1 MLPRTLRLTRTSE
14 YRAVYDNGK
23 ARRTANVVCIVRSAA
38 GEPTRVGIVASRRVG
53 GAVQRNRAKRRLR
66 HGIWQI
72 WPELPSSGYH
82 IVLIATVMTGK
93 VDYARLILDLQRLLA
108 ELGLISRDTA
118 GSSAAPQPH
127 TEKAD

>member
-1 MLPRTLRLTRTSE
+1 MLPRILRLTRTSE

-23 ARRTANVVCIVRSAA
+23 ARRTANLVCIASNVP
-38 GEPTRVGIVASRRVG
+38 GQLTRAGIVASRRVG

-66 HGIWQI
+66 HGIRQI
-72 WPELPSSGYH
+72 WPELPSSGHH

-93 VDYARLILDLQRLLA
+93 VDYARLIHDLQGVLA

-118 GSSAAPQPH
+118 GSSAAPQPQD
-127 TEKAD
+127 EKTD

>member
-23 ARRTANVVCIVRSAA
+23 ARRTANLVCIVRSAP
-38 GEPTRVGIVASRRVG
+38 GEPTRAGIVASRRIG

-66 HGIWQI
+66 HGIRRI

-82 IVLIATVMTGK
+82 IVLIATAMTGK
-93 VDYARLILDLQRLLA
+93 VDYARLIHDLQGLLA
-108 ELGLISRDTA
+108 ELGLISRDPA
-118 GSSAAPQPH
+118 GSSVAPQPQ